1 MVLFEGVD
9 AVVAV
14 GGVLGGGQS
23 ESGVTGRAVA
33 VRGAFW
39 AEPVLFYTGRA
50 EGDTGGRGQL
60 GTWGGGV
67 AGRSSL
73 VPEGRGLE
81 GVQGPT
87 GRLDPKGMQ
96 PVALSPGY
104 VSLCQGSAK
113 PFENQTLFL
122 VFVQSMDT

>member
-60 GTWGGGV
+60 GTWEGGCCWKEQPGARGEG
-67 AGRSSL
+67 AGRCSGANREARPQRDATRGSL
-73 VPEGRGLE
+73 PW
-81 GVQGPT
+81 
-87 GRLDPKGMQ
+87 
-96 PVALSPGY
+96 
-104 VSLCQGSAK
+104 LCVTMSGQCKAI
-113 PFENQTLFL
+113 
-122 VFVQSMDT
+122 